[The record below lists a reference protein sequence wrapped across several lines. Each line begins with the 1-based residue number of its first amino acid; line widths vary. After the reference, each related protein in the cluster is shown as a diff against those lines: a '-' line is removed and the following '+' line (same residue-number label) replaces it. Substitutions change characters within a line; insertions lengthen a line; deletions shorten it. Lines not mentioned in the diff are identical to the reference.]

1 MSHRLEL
8 RRGRSHPRSARPLC
22 RPVSMQ
28 EIQPISR
35 LAFLAHPNMKANILN
50 RVDRGTAIE

>member
-1 MSHRLEL
+1 
-8 RRGRSHPRSARPLC
+8 
-22 RPVSMQ
+22 MQ

-50 RVDRGTAIE
+50 HVDRGTAIE